1 MNFWR
6 SLEGTVRLQL
16 TGADTASA
24 LEKLGNQGIRLTD
37 VVFQDELTVCF
48 TCSRRWLPVIR
59 RISEKRG
66 DKLSVQVEMGL
77 YYRCISF
84 LHRPVIAVWAAVLLG
99 LTIWIPTRVW
109 FFQVEGNEQVPSR
122 LILETAGNCGIRF
135 GVSRRAVRSEKMKN
149 TLLEKMPELKWAGI
163 NTSGCTA
170 VISVRERQ
178 QVLQPAVSAGAGSMA
193 AVRDGFVTS
202 CTATRGK
209 LLCTPGQAVKKGQV
223 LISGYNDLGICLQV
237 TGAEGEIY
245 AKTIHDFQA
254 VTPSNCLV
262 RGRRLGQK
270 RRYSLILGKK
280 RINFLKDSGISDT
293 TCGRMY
299 EEYYITLPGDFR
311 LPVKV
316 GVETLT
322 FWTSQLLEISP
333 EEYEPSMIAF
343 AERSVLRQTVAGKI
357 LSRQTALASEEGRFL
372 LTGRFF
378 CEEMIARFITEEIGE
393 TNGKTD

>member
-6 SLEGTVRLQL
+6 SAEGTVRLQL
-16 TGADTASA
+16 TGADTAA
-24 LEKLGNQGIRLTD
+24 TLEKLGDQGIRLTD
-37 VVFQDELTVCF
+37 VIPQDELTVSF
-48 TCSRRWLPVIR
+48 TCSRRWLSAIK
-59 RISEKRG
+59 RICDKRG
-66 DKLSVQVEMGL
+66 DKLSVQAEIGL
-77 YYRCISF
+77 YYRGISF

-99 LTIWIPTRVW
+99 LTLWIPTRVW

-122 LILETAGNCGIRF
+122 RILETAGDCGIRF

-178 QVLQPAVSAGAGSMA
+178 RALQPAVSAGAGSMA
-193 AVRDGFVTS
+193 AVRDGFITS

-209 LLCTPGQAVKKGQV
+209 LLCAPGQAVKKGQV
-223 LISGYNDLGICLQV
+223 LISGYNDLGICIQI

-245 AKTIHDFQA
+245 ARTSHEFQA
-254 VTPSNCLV
+254 VTPSDCLV
-262 RGRRLGQK
+262 RGSRLGQK

-299 EEYYITLPGDFR
+299 EEYYITLPGGFR

-322 FWTSQLLEISP
+322 FWSGNLREIAP
-333 EEYEPSMIAF
+333 EEVKPSMTAF
-343 AERSVLRQTVAGKI
+343 AERTVLRQTVAGKI
-357 LSRQTALASEEGRFL
+357 LSGQTAVTSEEGRFL

-378 CEEMIARFITEEIGE
+378 CEEMIGRFITEEIGE